1 MTNFGS
7 AEQVRARPKSGF
19 YGVRADGKRW
29 VALIRFGGKQQRL
42 GIYDTKQEAAL
53 AYDWASRK
61 HKGDKALCNYDTIEQ
76 AELAAATAAP
86 GCTLSRLKIL
96 QPKTRPKSGFYGVSV
111 NGKRWKAR
119 LRYGGK
125 EHNLGTYNTKDEA
138 ALAYD
143 RAARQ
148 HKGTKAVCNFEPPE
162 GSEVPIDGEA
172 PLDADADAPAPA
184 LIPTSGRAQKDE
196 EALLVLAGAAPLA
209 NGNERTYDL

>member
-1 MTNFGS
+1 MQMHS
-7 AEQVRARPKSGF
+7 EQVRARPKSGF

-76 AELAAATAAP
+76 AESAAAAAAP

-125 EHNLGTYNTKDEA
+125 EHNLGTYNTKEEA

-148 HKGTKAVCNFEPPE
+148 HKGAKAVCNFEAVE
-162 GSEVPIDGEA
+162 GSEVP
-172 PLDADADAPAPA
+172 ADPTQPNAPAPA
-184 LIPTSGRAQKDE
+184 PVPTSGRAQKDE

-209 NGNERTYDL
+209 SKREATYDL

>member
-1 MTNFGS
+1 MMQEPGVHYDQIRT
-7 AEQVRARPKSGF
+7 RPKSGF

-61 HKGDKALCNYDTIEQ
+61 HKGDKALCNYESIEA
-76 AELAAATAAP
+76 AEAAAAAAAP
-86 GCTLSRLKIL
+86 GCTLASLKIL
-96 QPKTRPKSGFYGVSV
+96 QPQRRPKSGFYGVSV

-125 EHNLGTYNTKDEA
+125 EHNLGTYNTKEEA

-148 HKGTKAVCNFEPPE
+148 HKGAKAVCNFEAPE
-162 GSEVPIDGEA
+162 GNETPALIG
-172 PLDADADAPAPA
+172 APAPA
-184 LIPTSGRAQKDE
+184 PVPSTGRTKKDE

-209 NGNERTYDL
+209 PDRVPEHTYDL

>member
-1 MTNFGS
+1 MHS
-7 AEQVRARPKSGF
+7 SEQVRARPKSGF

-61 HKGDKALCNYDTIEQ
+61 HKGDKALCNYDSIEA
-76 AELAAATAAP
+76 AEAAAAAAAP
-86 GCTLSRLKIL
+86 GCTLARLKIL
-96 QPKTRPKSGFYGVSV
+96 QPKTRPKSNFYGVSV

-125 EHNLGTYNTKDEA
+125 EHNLGTYNTKEEA

-148 HKGTKAVCNFEPPE
+148 HKGAKAVCNFEPPE
-162 GSEVPIDGEA
+162 GDGEPT
-172 PLDADADAPAPA
+172 PLGGAEPAPAPA
-184 LIPTSGRAQKDE
+184 PVPATGRTKKDE

-209 NGNERTYDL
+209 SGHERTYDL